1 MKVLIIGGNGN
12 ISWHCTNEALKEGH
26 EVWTLTRGL
35 SSYEHRNLPSKV
47 HQLHADVRNV
57 YSMEEALSNYKFDK
71 FDVVVDFLCYTPEQ
85 AYIDVEL
92 FKNKTKHFIFI
103 SSTAVYERP
112 SKDIFI
118 NESSKLSKLLWN
130 YSYNKIRC
138 EEVFNTAYITND
150 FPVTIIRPAF
160 TYDTTIPYATGH
172 DKGWTVCQRMIDKKP
187 VVLLDDG
194 ITHWS
199 LTHSMD
205 LCKAIVMLFGR
216 LDTISETFN
225 IMSNEYL
232 TWMEIYKKISEA
244 LNSPP
249 LNIVY
254 VPSTYFLQNL
264 PEIGIHLHNH
274 RKYNDLYNNSKIKS
288 FIPKWK
294 PEVSFKD
301 GIKKTIEW
309 FNEDVRRKWIN
320 DDLNKF
326 LDETCMKFS

>member
-12 ISWHCTNEALKEGH
+12 ISWHCTNESLKEGH

-35 SSYEHRNLPSKV
+35 STYEHRSLSSEV

-57 YSMEEALSNYKFDK
+57 PSVKKALSNHK
-71 FDVVVDFLCYTPEQ
+71 FDVVVDFLCYTSGQ
-85 AYIDVEL
+85 AHVDVEI

-118 NESSKLSKLLWN
+118 NESSKLSKLLWD
-130 YSYNKIRC
+130 YSYNKVKC
-138 EEVFNTAYITND
+138 EEFFNSAHITNN
-150 FPVTIIRPAF
+150 FPVTIVRPAF

-172 DKGWTVCQRMIDKKP
+172 DKGWTVCQRMIDGKSI
-187 VVLLDDG
+187 VLLGDG
-194 ITHWS
+194 TTYWS
-199 LTHSMD
+199 LTHSKD
-205 LCKAIVMLFGR
+205 LSKAIVMLFGR
-216 LDTISETFN
+216 LDTINNTFN
-225 IMSNEYL
+225 IMSDEYL
-232 TWMEIYKKISEA
+232 TWTEIYKKISKA

-254 VPSTYFLQNL
+254 VPSTYLLQNL
-264 PEIGIHLHNH
+264 PEIGIHLYNH
-274 RKYNDLYNNSKIKS
+274 RKYNDLYDNSKIKL

-294 PEVSFKD
+294 PEILFKD

-326 LDETCMKFS
+326 LDGTCAKFGRL